1 MRQHTAFI
9 TSWRRGLLIC
19 SLLLTFPFSL
29 RAQETAQPPAPSAQ
43 GAEQAEPPDTA
54 PPHHEKGHMRE
65 RHEQM
70 EAMHKEMDAELEQKM
85 TTLRAHAQTMA
96 SITDTQ
102 LLVSALQKH
111 QQLSD
116 EVLNT
121 LIEQRQRMRAKMHEH
136 RQHGRHHTGHRQ
148 RGHHHKEHQDKPG
161 CCSMMEHQ
169 DKPGCCSM
177 TGHQDPPVS
186 SQ

>member
-43 GAEQAEPPDTA
+43 GAEQTEPPDTA

-70 EAMHKEMDAELEQKM
+70 EAMHKEMDAELQRRL

-96 SITDTQ
+96 STTDTQ
-102 LLVSALQKH
+102 LLLAAMQKH

-116 EVLNT
+116 ELLGT
-121 LIEQRQRMRAKMHEH
+121 LIEQRQRMHTRMHEH
-136 RQHGRHHTGHRQ
+136 HEHGRHHLKH
-148 RGHHHKEHQDKPG
+148 EEKPG
-161 CCSMMEHQ
+161 CCPMM
-169 DKPGCCSM
+169 
-177 TGHQDPPVS
+177 DPKDPLVLP
-186 SQ
+186 Q